1 MSTNQLISLLDF
13 LAYKGGCMYLSD
25 LRSINSTECRMLK
38 RCIEEI
44 SAERFVAREWQDA
57 LEYLADTKTEETD
70 PNILKL
76 QLTEAPWNCHR
87 EGH

>member
-38 RCIEEI
+38 RCIEKI
-44 SAERFVAREWQDA
+44 SADQFVAREWQDA

-76 QLTEAPWNCHR
+76 QLTESPWNCR
-87 EGH
+87 

>member
-44 SAERFVAREWQDA
+44 SADRFVAREWQDA
-57 LEYLADTKTEETD
+57 LEYLADTKTKEAD

-76 QLTEAPWNCHR
+76 QLTESP
-87 EGH
+87 

>member
-57 LEYLADTKTEETD
+57 LEYLADTITEETD
-70 PNILKL
+70 PNILKS
-76 QLTEAPWNCHR
+76 QLTEAPWNCRR
-87 EGH
+87 EGY

>member
-70 PNILKL
+70 PNILKS
-76 QLTEAPWNCHR
+76 QLTESPWNCR
-87 EGH
+87 

>member
-44 SAERFVAREWQDA
+44 SADRFVAREWQDA

-76 QLTEAPWNCHR
+76 QLTESPWNCR
-87 EGH
+87 

>member
-70 PNILKL
+70 PNILKS
-76 QLTEAPWNCHR
+76 QLTDAPWNCRR
-87 EGH
+87 EGY

>member
-44 SAERFVAREWQDA
+44 SADRFVAREWQDA

-70 PNILKL
+70 PNIMQLH
-76 QLTEAPWNCHR
+76 LTEATWNCR
-87 EGH
+87 R

>member
-44 SAERFVAREWQDA
+44 SAERFVAREWQNA

-70 PNILKL
+70 PNILKS
-76 QLTEAPWNCHR
+76 QLTEAPWNCRR
-87 EGH
+87 EGY

>member
-44 SAERFVAREWQDA
+44 SAIDLSPENGRMPW
-57 LEYLADTKTEETD
+57 
-70 PNILKL
+70 NILQTPKRRK
-76 QLTEAPWNCHR
+76 PIPIF
-87 EGH
+87 

>member
-1 MSTNQLISLLDF
+1 
-13 LAYKGGCMYLSD
+13 
-25 LRSINSTECRMLK
+25 MLK

-44 SAERFVAREWQDA
+44 SADRFVAREWQDA

-76 QLTEAPWNCHR
+76 QLTEAPWNCRR

>member
-25 LRSINSTECRMLK
+25 LRSINSTEFRMLK

-44 SAERFVAREWQDA
+44 SADRFVAREWQDA

-76 QLTEAPWNCHR
+76 QLTESPWNSR
-87 EGH
+87 

>member
-13 LAYKGGCMYLSD
+13 LANKAGCMYLSD

-44 SAERFVAREWQDA
+44 SADRFVAREWQDA

-76 QLTEAPWNCHR
+76 QLTEAPWNCRR

>member
-44 SAERFVAREWQDA
+44 SADRFVAREWQDA

-76 QLTEAPWNCHR
+76 QLTESPWNCR
-87 EGH
+87 EVY

>member
-13 LAYKGGCMYLSD
+13 LAYKGGYMYLSD

-44 SAERFVAREWQDA
+44 SADRFVAREWQDA

-76 QLTEAPWNCHR
+76 QLTESPWNCR
-87 EGH
+87 

>member
-44 SAERFVAREWQDA
+44 SADRFVAREWQDA
-57 LEYLADTKTEETD
+57 MEYLADTKTEETD

-76 QLTEAPWNCHR
+76 QLTESPWNCR
-87 EGH
+87 

>member
-44 SAERFVAREWQDA
+44 STDRFVAREWQDA

-76 QLTEAPWNCHR
+76 QLTESPWNCR
-87 EGH
+87 

>member
-44 SAERFVAREWQDA
+44 SAERFVARELQDA

-70 PNILKL
+70 PNILKS
-76 QLTEAPWNCHR
+76 QLTEAPWNCRR
-87 EGH
+87 EGY

>member
-44 SAERFVAREWQDA
+44 SADRFVAREWQDA
-57 LEYLADTKTEETD
+57 LEYLADTKTKETD

-76 QLTEAPWNCHR
+76 QLTESP
-87 EGH
+87 

>member
-13 LAYKGGCMYLSD
+13 LANKAGCMYLSD

-38 RCIEEI
+38 RCIEKI
-44 SAERFVAREWQDA
+44 SADQFVAREWQDA
-57 LEYLADTKTEETD
+57 LEYLANTKTEEPD

-76 QLTEAPWNCHR
+76 QLTEAPWNCR
-87 EGH
+87 

>member
-76 QLTEAPWNCHR
+76 QLTESPWNCR
-87 EGH
+87 

>member
-13 LAYKGGCMYLSD
+13 LANKVGCMYLSD

-38 RCIEEI
+38 RCIEKI
-44 SAERFVAREWQDA
+44 SAEQFVAREWQDA

-70 PNILKL
+70 PSILKL
-76 QLTEAPWNCHR
+76 QLTEAP
-87 EGH
+87 

>member
-25 LRSINSTECRMLK
+25 LRSINRTECRMLK

-44 SAERFVAREWQDA
+44 SADRFVAREWQDA
-57 LEYLADTKTEETD
+57 LEYLADTKTEETNPD
-70 PNILKL
+70 ILKS
-76 QLTEAPWNCHR
+76 QLIEAPWNCR
-87 EGH
+87 

>member
-13 LAYKGGCMYLSD
+13 FAYKGGCMYLSD

-44 SAERFVAREWQDA
+44 SADRFVAREWQDA
-57 LEYLADTKTEETD
+57 LEYLADTKTEEID

-76 QLTEAPWNCHR
+76 QLTESPWNCR
-87 EGH
+87 

>member
-57 LEYLADTKTEETD
+57 LEYLADTKTEETN
-70 PNILKL
+70 PNILKS
-76 QLTEAPWNCHR
+76 QFTEAPWNCR
-87 EGH
+87 

>member
-44 SAERFVAREWQDA
+44 SADRFVAREWQDA

-76 QLTEAPWNCHR
+76 QLTKSPWNCR
-87 EGH
+87 

>member
-1 MSTNQLISLLDF
+1 MSTNQLVSLLDF
-13 LAYKGGCMYLSD
+13 LAYKAGCMYLSD

-44 SAERFVAREWQDA
+44 SADRFVAREWQDA

-76 QLTEAPWNCHR
+76 QLTESPWNCR
-87 EGH
+87 